1 MIVSERASAFCC
13 GRRQT
18 GRNLVAGNTARQGS
32 GGLAAWVVWR
42 LAAIPFTAF
51 AACGLCFLLLHVV
64 PGSPF
69 ATEQLRDPLMQQHLA
84 EAYGLD
90 QPWWRQWYQWTQQVL
105 NGSFGVSFERRDLP
119 VAALMAQA
127 WPTSLALGALA
138 LLVGTLIAL
147 PSAISVVRHPAARP
161 SVVLRALMDGLLCV
175 PTFVSAPL
183 LLLLVASNS
192 FGLLAAPLAGRVLEY
207 GLAVLALSLPV
218 TAVVF
223 RWTCIALQG
232 AVANPWWTAVA
243 ARHLPQRRLWW
254 RYALG
259 SCIPALTGSLAPLAA
274 DVLTGAMAVETVF
287 GLPGLGQLLASAAR
301 HRDTP
306 VLLGAVV
313 CVVTTVM
320 LVQLVADILPALGAG
335 RAARR
340 SAA

>member
-1 MIVSERASAFCC
+1 M
-13 GRRQT
+13 
-18 GRNLVAGNTARQGS
+18 
-32 GGLAAWVVWR
+32 WR
-42 LAAIPFTAF
+42 LVAIPFTAV

-69 ATEQLRDPLMQQHLA
+69 ATEQLRDPLAQQHLA

-90 QPWWRQWYQWTQQVL
+90 QPWWRQWLQWSQQAL
-105 NGSFGVSFERRDLP
+105 DGSFGFSFQRRDLT
-119 VAALMAQA
+119 VESLLAQA
-127 WPTSLALGALA
+127 WPASLLLGVLA
-138 LLVGTLIAL
+138 LLFGTLMAL
-147 PSAISVVRHPAARP
+147 PSAISVVRHPAARS
-161 SVVLRALMDGLLCV
+161 SVALSALMDGLLCV

-192 FGLLAAPLAGRVLEY
+192 FGLLAHPVTGRVVEF

-218 TAVVF
+218 AAVVF
-223 RWTCIALQG
+223 RWTCVALQG
-232 AVANPWWTAVA
+232 AVAKPWWTAVV
-243 ARHLPQRRLWW
+243 ARHLPQRRSWW

-259 SCIPALTGSLAPLAA
+259 SCIPELTGSLAPLAA

-320 LVQLVADILPALGAG
+320 LVQLVADVLPALGARWQLR
-335 RAARR
+335 RAA
-340 SAA
+340 A

>member
-13 GRRQT
+13 SRRQT

-32 GGLAAWVVWR
+32 GGLAAWVAWR

-51 AACGLCFLLLHVV
+51 VACGLCFLLLHLV

-69 ATEQLRDPLMQQHLA
+69 ASEQLRDPLAQQHLA
-84 EAYGLD
+84 AAYGLN
-90 QPWWRQWYQWTQQVL
+90 QPWWRQWLQWSQQAL
-105 NGSFGVSFERRDLP
+105 DGSFGFSFQRRDLP

-223 RWTCIALQG
+223 RWTCVALQG

-313 CVVTTVM
+313 CVVATVM

>member
-1 MIVSERASAFCC
+1 
-13 GRRQT
+13 
-18 GRNLVAGNTARQGS
+18 
-32 GGLAAWVVWR
+32 
-42 LAAIPFTAF
+42 
-51 AACGLCFLLLHVV
+51 
-64 PGSPF
+64 
-69 ATEQLRDPLMQQHLA
+69 
-84 EAYGLD
+84 
-90 QPWWRQWYQWTQQVL
+90 
-105 NGSFGVSFERRDLP
+105 
-119 VAALMAQA
+119 
-127 WPTSLALGALA
+127 
-138 LLVGTLIAL
+138 
-147 PSAISVVRHPAARP
+147 
-161 SVVLRALMDGLLCV
+161 MDGLLCV

-223 RWTCIALQG
+223 RWTCVALQG